1 MNDKLIKI
9 INAAFFYLIWWGCIL
24 GIRSDLYY
32 LGPMLTAV
40 FILVHLNMISEIK
53 KEMILMGC
61 CGALA
66 LVVESLHMHSGFLS
80 YEGYLLSGSLL
91 PPLWIIC
98 IWVTLSATLN
108 HSMFF
113 LRDRWPLMVL
123 CGGFF
128 GPVCYYF
135 AMRVGILNFHCSTQI
150 SLLILAV
157 VCGICLP
164 LMYYMNKQIYS
175 S

>member
-66 LVVESLHMHSGFLS
+66 LVIESVHMYSGFLS

-113 LRDRWPLMVL
+113 LKDRWPLMVL
-123 CGGFF
+123 CGGVL
-128 GPVCYYF
+128 GPVCYYG
-135 AMRVGILNFHCSTQI
+135 AMKFEILHFHYSTQT
-150 SLLILAV
+150 SLMILAV
-157 VCGICLP
+157 VCAIYFP
-164 LMYYMNKQIYS
+164 LMYYINKQIHRS
-175 S
+175 

>member
-40 FILVHLNMISEIK
+40 FILVHLNMISDVK
-53 KEMILMGC
+53 KEMMLMVC

-66 LVVESLHMHSGFLS
+66 LAVESAHIHSGLLS
-80 YEGYLLSGSLL
+80 YQGYLLSGSLL

-108 HSMFF
+108 YSMFF
-113 LRDRWPLMVL
+113 LKDRWPLMAL
-123 CGGFF
+123 CGGIFV
-128 GPVCYYF
+128 PVCYYG
-135 AMRVGILNFHCSTQI
+135 AMRGGILNFHCSTQT

-157 VCGICLP
+157 VWGICLP
-164 LMYYMNKQIYS
+164 LMYYINKQIYRS
-175 S
+175 

>member
-40 FILVHLNMISEIK
+40 FILVHLNMISKVK
-53 KEMILMGC
+53 KEMMLMAC

-66 LVVESLHMHSGFLS
+66 LAVESVHLHSGFLS

-91 PPLWIIC
+91 PPLWVIC
-98 IWVTLSATLN
+98 IWVALSATLN

-113 LRDRWPLMVL
+113 LKGRWALMAL
-123 CGGFF
+123 CGGII
-128 GPVCYYF
+128 GPVCYYG
-135 AMRVGILNFHCSTQI
+135 AMRAGILNFHCSTQT
-150 SLLILAV
+150 SLMILATA
-157 VCGICLP
+157 CAIYFP
-164 LMYYMNKQIYS
+164 LMYYINKQIYRS
-175 S
+175 